1 MAAEVAVS
9 INGTCYVAL
18 QDAVNAVTDGR
29 TITFIIDSNGK
40 TFAPTAP
47 QPVRK

>member
-9 INGTCYVAL
+9 INGTCYAAL